1 MLNFVAIVSADMS
14 RSGGGVP
21 EAILPYIE
29 RLEKQIEIE
38 LYCFREPELSPGLLV
53 HKVKFHKAT
62 LGLPQGLKK
71 SSPQIIHVHGLW
83 SPFSA
88 MALRWRKRTKGPT
101 IISPHGMLDPWA
113 LAQSAHKKA
122 LMSALIEKTHLNGSA
137 CIHALNQSEAKSI
150 RAAGFTA
157 PIAIVPNGIDI
168 PIAVSGP
175 APEWMDKPTLLFLGR
190 LHEKKGISE
199 LIQAF
204 AMASRK
210 LPNWRLAIAGWD
222 DGPNNFRQE
231 AADTGADIVF
241 PGSLFG
247 DDKIQAYTHA
257 AACILPSYSEGLP
270 MTILEAWAFERPVF
284 MTAACNLPE
293 GFDADAA
300 AEITTNPK
308 AMAQI
313 LATKLSDPH
322 WLATAGKNGKQLV
335 LDRFTWDR
343 IAQDWQDIYTWA
355 IGASPRPHMV
365 HDAI

>member
-1 MLNFVAIVSADMS
+1 
-14 RSGGGVP
+14 
-21 EAILPYIE
+21 
-29 RLEKQIEIE
+29 
-38 LYCFREPELSPGLLV
+38 
-53 HKVKFHKAT
+53 
-62 LGLPQGLKK
+62 
-71 SSPQIIHVHGLW
+71 
-83 SPFSA
+83 
-88 MALRWRKRTKGPT
+88 
-101 IISPHGMLDPWA
+101 
-113 LAQSAHKKA
+113 
-122 LMSALIEKTHLNGSA
+122 
-137 CIHALNQSEAKSI
+137 
-150 RAAGFTA
+150 
-157 PIAIVPNGIDI
+157 
-168 PIAVSGP
+168 
-175 APEWMDKPTLLFLGR
+175 MDKPTLLFLGR

-231 AADTGADIVF
+231 AASTGADIVF

-257 AACILPSYSEGLP
+257 TACILPSYSEGLP

-293 GFDADAA
+293 GFDAGSA
-300 AEITTNPK
+300 AEITTNPE

-313 LATKLSDPH
+313 LATKLIDPH
-322 WLATAGKNGKQLV
+322 WIATAGKNGKQLV

-365 HDAI
+365 HDTL